1 LTADFAPSTYD
12 ALESAA
18 SKVKRH
24 VLLLFLIM
32 FIANYID
39 RVNIGFV
46 NTHMQTDLGIGAAA
60 YGLGSGL
67 FFVGYAL
74 FEVPSN
80 YLLKKFRPSV
90 SQTRG
95 NE

>member
-1 LTADFAPSTYD
+1 MTPDFAPSTYD

-24 VLLLFLIM
+24 VLPLFLIM

-46 NTHMQTDLGIGAAA
+46 NTHMQTD
-60 YGLGSGL
+60 
-67 FFVGYAL
+67 
-74 FEVPSN
+74 
-80 YLLKKFRPSV
+80 
-90 SQTRG
+90 
-95 NE
+95 